1 MHNTSKM
8 VATSISSG
16 QNLSSLDMR
25 LHDGCE
31 AAHHML
37 EYMGGLRGFLNR
49 GGFPDT
55 RFLLS
60 DTTASNSSV
69 CGFSTFFLL
78 SVAETLV
85 HRNATSSK
93 SRNVRCY

>member
-31 AAHHML
+31 AAHHRL

-49 GGFPDT
+49 GGFPGT

-69 CGFSTFFLL
+69 CGFSTFFCSLWLKLL
-78 SVAETLV
+78 SIETLLHPKV
-85 HRNATSSK
+85 EM
-93 SRNVRCY
+93 